1 MKFPALLLL
10 ACTALSA
17 PAWAQDASGI
27 ISGTQ
32 TSSTLDIASGALPR
46 APDGKL
52 LTLTVDG
59 VETPLAPG
67 RYRGDVALT
76 VTDDIPVQYH
86 ELPLH
91 HFRTALYVANGA
103 PVWSKSVRAALGGG
117 TVAAGRAE
125 NLLIRSVGE
134 RFNGVLV
141 TGTGD
146 YMLDRPVIDMVGNGG
161 NDFAGFGAAIMATGK
176 AQLTLDR
183 PVIRTRG
190 AIRTALFVGGD
201 AVVHVNG
208 AEIETFNGTLP
219 ADYKFTVDVGRMME
233 VPWMLGLAGNVRS
246 SNLVDRGTLY
256 ITDSHIRSEGWGA
269 LSTDDNQHV
278 RMFVKNSLIELTEGG
293 YGTYSIGD
301 SVNVFENS
309 IIRSPDIGGIMAA
322 QGSLTLTDRTLVEAG
337 TYGVMMHSGAGGGTL
352 TIDKG
357 TQLRAGRAAIEVK
370 GIGTTIKVDN
380 AIITSGNRVIL
391 QAMENDDPFLHALM
405 RGEIPEGMG
414 APPPGMGA
422 DGGAADKKGPPPNP
436 AVVATFSNVDL
447 EGDFW
452 NGRMAQG
459 GMELTFENARVSGRI
474 FTSTTAPA
482 SGKAPV
488 RATYREIG
496 DVTNTAVPA
505 SKPNAM
511 VVRLGEATRW
521 TVTGTSY
528 LSSLTI
534 APGASIE
541 GSAGAVALTVNGR
554 QRPIRPGTYTG
565 RVMLSVQ

>member
-32 TSSTLDIASGALPR
+32 TSSTLDIASGALPK

-76 VTDDIPVQYH
+76 VTDDIPVQYY

-91 HFRTALYVANGA
+91 HFRTALYVEHGA

-125 NLLIRSVGE
+125 NILIRSVGE

-141 TGTGD
+141 TGTGN
-146 YMLDRPVIDMVGNGG
+146 YVLDRPVIDMVGNGG

-278 RMFVKNSLIELTEGG
+278 RMFVKNSLIELTDGG

-301 SVNVFENS
+301 SVNVFANS

-370 GIGTTIKVDN
+370 GIGTTIKVDG
-380 AIITSGNRVIL
+380 ATITSGNRVIL
-391 QAMENDDPFLHALM
+391 QAMENDDPFLQALM

-422 DGGAADKKGPPPNP
+422 DGGAADKKGPTPNP

-474 FTSTTAPA
+474 STSTTAPA
-482 SGKAPV
+482 SGKTPV

-511 VVRLGEATRW
+511 VVRLGGATRW

-541 GSAGAVALTVNGR
+541 GSAGAVVLTVNGR

-565 RVMLSVQ
+565 RVTLSVQ